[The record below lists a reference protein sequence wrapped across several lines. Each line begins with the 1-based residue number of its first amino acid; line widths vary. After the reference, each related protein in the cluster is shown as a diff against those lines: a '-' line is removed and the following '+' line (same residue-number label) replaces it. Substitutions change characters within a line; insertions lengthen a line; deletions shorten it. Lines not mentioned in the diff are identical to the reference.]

1 MTSSVPRVR
10 RQRGL
15 SLLEV
20 LVAIVILS
28 LGLLGMAGLQ
38 AASLRTSQGSFYRAQ
53 AAQYADDMAERMR
66 ANLGEARGYGL
77 ALADTTA
84 TTNSICLA
92 TTQVCYRDRAD
103 WLARVQSLPGGDG
116 SIAIDAVSNLVTI
129 TVQWDDSRA
138 GGPANANYTLVTR
151 LWNN

>member
-66 ANLGEARGYGL
+66 ANLGQARNYGL
-77 ALADTTA
+77 ALADAAPTGT
-84 TTNSICLA
+84 S
-92 TTQVCYRDRAD
+92 VRDRDLAD
-103 WLARVQSLPGGDG
+103 WLAKLRNLPAGDG
-116 SIAIDAVSNLVTI
+116 AVAIDLANNLVTI
-129 TVQWDDSRA
+129 TVQWDDTRA
-138 GGPANANYTLVTR
+138 GGPANANYTVVTR

>member
-66 ANLGEARGYGL
+66 ANNRDATAYAL
-77 ALADTTA
+77 ALAATA
-84 TTNSICLA
+84 PGSACTG
-92 TTQVCYRDRAD
+92 VCARDIND
-103 WLARVQSLPGGDG
+103 WLARLRSLPGGDG
-116 SIAIDAVSNLVTI
+116 SIVVDTVNETVTV
-129 TVQWDDSRA
+129 TVQWDDSR
-138 GGPANANYTLVTR
+138 GGGGTAATQTIVTR
-151 LWNN
+151 LWNNDR

>member
-1 MTSSVPRVR
+1 MIPFVPSVH
-10 RQRGL
+10 RQSGL

-66 ANLGEARGYGL
+66 ANLGQARTYGL
-77 ALADTTA
+77 ALADAAPTGT
-84 TTNSICLA
+84 S
-92 TTQVCYRDRAD
+92 VRDRDLAD
-103 WLARVQSLPGGDG
+103 WLAKLRTLPGGDG
-116 SIAIDAVSNLVTI
+116 SVAIDLANNLVTI
-129 TVQWDDSRA
+129 TVQWDDTRA
-138 GGPANANYTLVTR
+138 GGPANANYTVVTR